1 VKKKNLEL
9 EKKEKEINSL
19 KNEVVKVLI
28 YYIYEHYSSLL
39 YVKLHCM
46 FCPAWLLI

>member
-9 EKKEKEINSL
+9 EGKEKEIISL
-19 KNEVVKVLI
+19 KNEVVNVI
-28 YYIYEHYSSLL
+28 IFYIYKHYSSLL

-46 FCPAWLLI
+46 FCPA